1 MSRWHENFQNHPFR
15 ATWNA
20 LKALLEQDNFVSGD
34 NAQFKEIGRIQKVV
48 KYVDTLIDQID
59 PELMPAP
66 LLDTLNQHASGCVS
80 ELNAFKGSNNIGN
93 LFNAN
98 TYIDSI
104 ISIFSQTPFILNGHQ
119 KGSLSKAS
127 LAYAEALDKHLE
139 KLNVTVSSEIAN
151 VKNEMSGIRVKIEE
165 NQRAL
170 IVLNEQLQTVG
181 QTIQQQTAEFNTQF
195 QASEKARSDRFETI
209 ATRLQDNADEEQKK
223 LSNKADNEF
232 EKLSTKAGTALEI
245 LGKYLD
251 DAGKVFNV
259 VVNTL
264 QAGAYSSYANEEK
277 KTANYLR
284 WSAIFLMILG
294 VGFLVIPEISK
305 FIKDVENYALDWRV
319 VLGRIP
325 FSLVLFVPAFYL
337 ARESSKHR
345 GTEVINRRREL
356 ILSTIDPY
364 LVLVDSEKAQQIKLE
379 IAKGIFS
386 EGNLPTSDSSTDE
399 TGNVIAQFANLMKQI
414 KEK

>member
-195 QASEKARSDRFETI
+195 QASEKARSLTNRT
-209 ATRLQDNADEEQKK
+209 TRCAVTTARLCSLRVHESQRTSLGQK
-223 LSNKADNEF
+223 LPCFLFSVG
-232 EKLSTKAGTALEI
+232 SC
-245 LGKYLD
+245 
-251 DAGKVFNV
+251 
-259 VVNTL
+259 
-264 QAGAYSSYANEEK
+264 SYYA
-277 KTANYLR
+277 
-284 WSAIFLMILG
+284 S
-294 VGFLVIPEISK
+294 
-305 FIKDVENYALDWRV
+305 ENYFPL
-319 VLGRIP
+319 
-325 FSLVLFVPAFYL
+325 
-337 ARESSKHR
+337 
-345 GTEVINRRREL
+345 RRL
-356 ILSTIDPY
+356 IKKFWSFWI
-364 LVLVDSEKAQQIKLE
+364 S
-379 IAKGIFS
+379 
-386 EGNLPTSDSSTDE
+386 
-399 TGNVIAQFANLMKQI
+399 
-414 KEK
+414 